1 MSQLVPNRLLFSQHA
16 ARVGCIA
23 QIDIEIV
30 GGKPHPRLSPLPR
43 GAEWDV
49 YEAMFYSINVGLGVG
64 YGQFQVVGSNGKMF
78 TVAYC
83 IMGARPAHGQ
93 QTRALALAAAHS

>member
-1 MSQLVPNRLLFSQHA
+1 MLKLT
-16 ARVGCIA
+16 
-23 QIDIEIV
+23 IDIEIV
-30 GGKPHPRLSPLPR
+30 GEKPHPRLSPLLR

-83 IMGARPAHGQ
+83 IMGARPVPSSPWPTNMRLGPCR
-93 QTRALALAAAHS
+93 THS